1 VEDRPA
7 FLSFV
12 GFYFSISYAQAVVDS
27 MCINQRL
34 QNLFRVFRRAI
45 QARLKP
51 RVPRYWL
58 KSTSTGAVWAI
69 IIGDAANVFNRLR
82 RRNFGLTVAIWKQSM
97 GQEPNMKPLA
107 HDTSRSSM
115 TQSAVCRF
123 SISLLAV
130 AGLAAA
136 QDQTPHAWRS
146 VNDPLPATLDQ
157 APGDQPGQPPSVN
170 AQPDSAQGGGSLQNN
185 TPSDAQSNQ
194 APPTG
199 QYNAPPPP
207 PYNAPPPPDNYGV
220 PPHLML
226 KAGTYVTVRMNQW
239 LSSDRNKQGDTFAA
253 SLQQPIVVDGFVVAQ
268 RGQTVYGRVSEA
280 QKAGRVEGT
289 SRLGLQLTQLSLVD
303 GNQAPVQSQMVTR
316 NGPTSV
322 GRDAAAIGGTTALG
336 AAIGAGVNGGVG
348 AGVGAGAGAVVGIIG
363 VLLTR
368 GQPTVIYPESV
379 VTFQIQAPVD
389 IATDKAPQ
397 AFRYVNSQPNPQYRQ
412 GPATGYRGPGGYPA
426 PPAPGYGY
434 GPAPA
439 PVYVPAYPGYAYGYP
454 YPYYGGFGVY
464 VGPGWGYYGRGY
476 YGWRR

>member
-1 VEDRPA
+1 
-7 FLSFV
+7 
-12 GFYFSISYAQAVVDS
+12 
-27 MCINQRL
+27 
-34 QNLFRVFRRAI
+34 
-45 QARLKP
+45 
-51 RVPRYWL
+51 
-58 KSTSTGAVWAI
+58 
-69 IIGDAANVFNRLR
+69 
-82 RRNFGLTVAIWKQSM
+82 
-97 GQEPNMKPLA
+97 MKPIA

-115 TQSAVCRF
+115 IPSAVCRF
-123 SISLLAV
+123 SIGLLAI

-146 VNDPLPATLDQ
+146 VNDPLPAALDQ
-157 APGDQPGQPPSVN
+157 APGDQAGQPQNVN
-170 AQPDSAQGGGSLQNN
+170 AQPDPAQTGGSLQNN

-194 APPTG
+194 APPPG
-199 QYNAPPPP
+199 QFNAPPPP
-207 PYNAPPPPDNYGV
+207 PYNAPPPPANYGV
-220 PPHLML
+220 PPHLTL
-226 KAGTYVTVRMNQW
+226 KAGTYVTVRTSQW
-239 LSSDRNKQGDTFAA
+239 LSSDRNKQGDAFMAT
-253 SLQQPIVVDGFVVAQ
+253 LQQPIVVDGFVVAQ

-316 NGPTSV
+316 NGQTSV
-322 GRDAAAIGGTTALG
+322 GRDAFAIGATTGLG

-368 GQPTVIYPESV
+368 GKPTVIYPESV
-379 VTFQIQAPVD
+379 VTFQIQAPLD

-397 AFRYVNSQPNPQYRQ
+397 AFQYVNSQPNYSPYGQ
-412 GPATGYRGPGGYPA
+412 GPATGYRGPGGYPVTPA
-426 PPAPGYGY
+426 PAPGYGY

-439 PVYVPAYPGYAYGYP
+439 PVYGPAYPGYAYGYPYP